1 MNCYDLVNSIT
12 TKDIIELMTK
22 LGVDRYKETKDAII
36 FPTICHNIDSSE
48 ASLKLYYYKDNK
60 LFYCYTEDGPMS
72 IFRFMEIYYET
83 RQIEYDWFEDI
94 YSMIFSSSVYASGD
108 QSKNNLQDLKEK
120 YERRTVRELPAF
132 NQGVLDVFVKL
143 YPIEWLNDGITKE
156 AMDKFNIKYSISQNK
171 IVIPHYDAKGRLI
184 GIRGRALNDW
194 EVENFGKY
202 MPMKIEQKWYS
213 HPLSLNLY
221 GLNITKENI
230 KRYGICYLC
239 ESEKSVLQLENFSI
253 PNCGVAVCGS
263 NFNKYQLDILLKECS
278 PKEIIIC
285 FDKEE
290 LPHQEE
296 YFLKLKSI
304 GEKYSNYTNFSFIY
318 DTKNLL
324 NLKDSPTDKGEAVFT
339 ELIKRRIKIK

>member
-83 RQIEYDWFEDI
+83 RQVEYDWFEDI
-94 YSMIFSSSVYASGD
+94 YSMIFSSSVYTSGD
-108 QSKNNLQDLKEK
+108 QSKNGLQDLKEK
-120 YERRTVRELPAF
+120 YERRTVRELPDF
-132 NQGVLDVFVKL
+132 NQGVLDVFVKY

-230 KRYGICYLC
+230 
-239 ESEKSVLQLENFSI
+239 
-253 PNCGVAVCGS
+253 
-263 NFNKYQLDILLKECS
+263 NK
-278 PKEIIIC
+278 
-285 FDKEE
+285 
-290 LPHQEE
+290 
-296 YFLKLKSI
+296 
-304 GEKYSNYTNFSFIY
+304 
-318 DTKNLL
+318 
-324 NLKDSPTDKGEAVFT
+324 
-339 ELIKRRIKIK
+339 